1 MASETEQDD
10 AMAVIDRGDAIG
22 PMDGDDAIAL
32 IGRREAIRRVT
43 ALLGGI
49 ALVGGSGLLTGC
61 KDRSSPIAKDGKFT
75 AEDAAFLDEVADTIL
90 PDTPKSPGAKAAKVG
105 PFMALMVTDTYAP
118 EDQEVFRAGMRTLDE
133 TSQKD
138 NGVGFMQATP
148 QQRLALLQKLDQ
160 EQKTDSDARA
170 ARAKAR
176 EDEAKQKAGTAT
188 GVKTDTNATAGDK
201 HMPDQRKENAPGA
214 PDANAATAI
223 TKEPPRH
230 YFRMMKELAL
240 LGYFTSEIGYTKA
253 MRYQESPGR
262 FDPCTPYTKGDP
274 AWAPHA

>member
-1 MASETEQDD
+1 
-10 AMAVIDRGDAIG
+10 
-22 PMDGDDAIAL
+22 
-32 IGRREAIRRVT
+32 VT

-61 KDRSSPIAKDGKFT
+61 SDRSTPLAKDGKFT
-75 AEDAAFLDEVADTIL
+75 TEDAAFLDEVADTIL

-105 PFMALMVTDTYAP
+105 PFMALMVTDTYGP
-118 EDQEVFRAGMRTLDE
+118 EDQEAFRAGMRTLDE
-133 TSQKD
+133 TSRKD

-148 QQRLALLQKLDQ
+148 AQRLTLLQKLDA
-160 EQKTDSDARA
+160 EQKAEGDARA
-170 ARAKAR
+170 ARKKER
-176 EDEAKQKAGTAT
+176 DEQAKQKAGMAT
-188 GVKTDTNATAGDK
+188 GVKTDTGTATGDK
-201 HMPDQRKENAPGA
+201 HLPDERKENAPGA
-214 PDANAATAI
+214 PDANAAPAI
-223 TKEPPRH
+223 TKEAPRH

-262 FDPCTPYTKGDP
+262 FDPCTPYTKGEP